1 MNDINYKYRIV
12 DGDQTGK
19 ISHTSVQL
27 NNLLKQVGENSIYDN
42 NVIPTPPAIGGSKNK
57 IKNYIINN
65 KIKFSS
71 DEINVEKIAA
81 KLIEPKKRNIEYV
94 FTIREVN
101 NSKNNVYKLIKN
113 DGKIKKIVFMH
124 N

>member
-19 ISHTSVQL
+19 ISQTSVQL

-81 KLIEPKKRNIEYV
+81 KLIEPKRRNIEYV

>member
-12 DGDQTGK
+12 DGDQTTK
-19 ISHTSVQL
+19 ITQTSVQL
-27 NNLLKQVGENSIYDN
+27 NNLLKQAGENSIYDT
-42 NVIPTPPAIGGSKNK
+42 NVTPAPPAIGGSKNK

-71 DEINVEKIAA
+71 DEINIEKIAA
-81 KLIEPKKRNIEYV
+81 KLVEPKRKNIEYI

-101 NSKNNVYKLIKN
+101 NSKNNVYKLVKN

>member
-12 DGDQTGK
+12 DGDQTTK
-19 ISHTSVQL
+19 ITQTSVQL
-27 NNLLKQVGENSIYDN
+27 NNLLKQAGENSIYDT
-42 NVIPTPPAIGGSKNK
+42 NVTPTPPAIGGSKNK

-71 DEINVEKIAA
+71 DEINIEKIAA
-81 KLIEPKKRNIEYV
+81 KLVEPKRKNIEYI

-101 NSKNNVYKLIKN
+101 NSKNNVYKLVKN